1 MSTSGSASS
10 IGRKA
15 LVGVPAALAVASGV
29 YALFTRW
36 QGQPPILCAIFGLL
50 AVLIGFVTI
59 RAVTDMPTV
68 LRIVAIAGTVVGG
81 LAVLLFLYQFATFGG
96 P

>member
-1 MSTSGSASS
+1 MSTSGSTNS
-10 IGRKA
+10 IGRKT
-15 LVGVPAALAVASGV
+15 LLGVPAVLAIASGA
-29 YALFTRW
+29 YALITRW

-50 AVLIGFVTI
+50 AVLIGFITI

-68 LRIVAIAGTVVGG
+68 VRIVAIIGTIVGG

>member
-1 MSTSGSASS
+1 MSTSGSANS
-10 IGRKA
+10 IGRKT
-15 LVGVPAALAVASGV
+15 LLGVPAVLAIASGV
-29 YALFTRW
+29 YALITRW

-50 AVLIGFVTI
+50 AVLIGFITI
-59 RAVTDMPTV
+59 RAVTEMPTV
-68 LRIVAIAGTVVGG
+68 LRIVAIAGTTVGG